1 VCPNSGTTQVHS
13 ADLIVARLIRHD
25 PEFFVKGLESTQATC
40 ANIANLLLTRAAARG
55 REIALRTALGASRA
69 RIARQ
74 LLAESLVLAATG
86 TPLGLSATNPQI
98 APATRE
104 RYFAIGVSYF
114 QSFHNVVAVIKV
126 P

>member
-1 VCPNSGTTQVHS
+1 M
-13 ADLIVARLIRHD
+13 
-25 PEFFVKGLESTQATC
+25 KGLESTQATC

-86 TPLGLSATNPQI
+86 TPLGLGASNKSSDRA
-98 APATRE
+98 
-104 RYFAIGVSYF
+104 SYAGAKPV
-114 QSFHNVVAVIKV
+114 HDKL
-126 P
+126 